1 MRQKAANPK
10 LPPVPKARMAF
21 LAGGGLALLAGLDAA
36 LLRLG
41 LAAPVESASLSSLHG
56 ILMLYG
62 FLGTAITLERAVAL
76 RSDKAS
82 VTWWGFVAPAASGL
96 GVIAALIGTAMSGS
110 PFTRIIPAALWVLSM
125 LALVVIYLV
134 IWTRQQTFFLLIQ
147 ILGAVAGLIGIT
159 LWGRGLDVPLVVP
172 WWTAFLV
179 LTIIG
184 ERLELARIAF
194 LDPRLETR
202 ITAEV
207 LAFVFALP
215 LTLLAPVA
223 GYILLGAALIVLV
236 LDVATHDVARRLV
249 HTQGLPRFSAA
260 AMLSGYAW
268 ALVAGGIWLVG
279 GAALSGY
286 RYDTVVHALTIGFAL
301 SMVLAHAPIILPA
314 LARRPLPYSPALWVA
329 WGTLQVGLAIRVISG
344 ARDWQDGW
352 QTGGVTNVLAVLGF
366 ALSVIALLTFKK
378 TPQPTGG
385 ERP

>member
-1 MRQKAANPK
+1 MT
-10 LPPVPKARMAF
+10 KARTPWGRLLLLFAAAVSLF
-21 LAGGGLALLAGLDAA
+21 LGLNAA
-36 LLRLG
+36 LLLLG
-41 LAAPVESASLSSLHG
+41 FGTPLPATNLANAHG
-56 ILMLYG
+56 VLMVFG
-62 FLGTAITLERAVAL
+62 FLGTLIALERAVAFQAHGHRL
-76 RSDKAS
+76 
-82 VTWWGFVAPAASGL
+82 GYVAPAASALAVVVVVAQILSAPLPSGRWLPGVLWALGL
-96 GVIAALIGTAMSGS
+96 LTLI
-110 PFTRIIPAALWVLSM
+110 
-125 LALVVIYLV
+125 VVYLV
-134 IWTRQQTFFLLIQ
+134 IYRTQPATATLIQ
-147 ILGAVAGLIGIT
+147 AIAAFAGLGGIA
-159 LWGRGLDVPLVVP
+159 LWARGYEVATIVP

-301 SMVLAHAPIILPA
+301 SMVFAHAPIILPA
-314 LARRPLPYSPALWVA
+314 LARRPLPYSPTLWAA
-329 WGTLQVGLAIRVISG
+329 WGTLQVGLVVRVISG
-344 ARDWQDGW
+344 ARDWPDGW
-352 QTGGVTNVLAVLGF
+352 QTGGVINVLAVLGF
-366 ALSVIALLTFKK
+366 ALSVIALLAVKK